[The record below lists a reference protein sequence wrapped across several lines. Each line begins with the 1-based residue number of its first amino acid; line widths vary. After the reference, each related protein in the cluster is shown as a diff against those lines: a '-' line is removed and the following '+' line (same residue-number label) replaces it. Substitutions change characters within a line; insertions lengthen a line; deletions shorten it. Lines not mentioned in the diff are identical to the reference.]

1 MTSEKQVCPHY
12 DEDYICDCPFE
23 PCAFFSQYICPP
35 AEQIKENL
43 FEAWSEGKRER
54 EEPDKELE
62 ELRELKELETL
73 DELKA
78 ELERERCRGWNR

>member
-12 DEDYICDCPFE
+12 DETQICNCPYGIE
-23 PCAFFSQYICPP
+23 MHPASDICPP
-35 AEQIKENL
+35 AEQIKDNL
-43 FEAWSEGKRER
+43 FEAWFDMKQER
-54 EEPDKELE
+54 ESADKELE
-62 ELRELKELETL
+62 ELRELEEPETL